1 MSHTYQQFVLLPA
14 AKKLL
19 TVNTRKGLFQSTCLQ
34 LGVHSASDI
43 FQSEMGDGLSKVP
56 FAKVR
61 SNNTLISGKNGYIQ
75 ILKIILYILKKSSL
89 SLKF

>member
-19 TVNTRKGLFQSTCLQ
+19 TVNTRKGLLRSTCLQ

-61 SNNTLISGKNGYIQ
+61 SNDTLISGKNGYIQ